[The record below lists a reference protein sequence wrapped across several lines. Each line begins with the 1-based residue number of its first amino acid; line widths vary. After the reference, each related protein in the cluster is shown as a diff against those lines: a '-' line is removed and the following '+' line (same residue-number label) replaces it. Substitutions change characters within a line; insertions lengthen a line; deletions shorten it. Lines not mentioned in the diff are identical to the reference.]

1 MKVKK
6 YTVHALEHESGY
18 DIVEDPNGEFIK
30 AEDFEAYLE
39 QMNLDVLT
47 QGLDS
52 LHSEVRGDE
61 EGYDVTLD
69 EIDKVRDTIQG
80 LI

>member
-1 MKVKK
+1 MSIKK
-6 YTVHALEHESGY
+6 YSVAVTMDGSW
-18 DIVEDPNGEFIK
+18 DTVEDPKGEFIK

-39 QMNLDVLT
+39 QMNLDLLT

-52 LHSEVRGDE
+52 LHDEVIGDE

-69 EIDKVRDTIQG
+69 EINKVRNTIQE